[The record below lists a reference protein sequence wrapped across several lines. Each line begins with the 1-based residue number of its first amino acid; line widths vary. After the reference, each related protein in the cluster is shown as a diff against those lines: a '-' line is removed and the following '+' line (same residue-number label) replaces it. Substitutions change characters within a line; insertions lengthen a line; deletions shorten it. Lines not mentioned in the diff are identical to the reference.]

1 MKTKYAYPAVFTKED
16 SGYFV
21 DIPDIKPCYTEG
33 KTLEEAVINAKDVLE
48 SRIEFALERN
58 EELPNPSDIDSLS
71 GDKLMLIVADIEN
84 IKSQT
89 RYVKKTLS
97 IPHWLNVAA
106 EKEHINFSGIL
117 QEALKERLAY
127 TGESVVAES
136 VPTYKRTRRKP
147 PLL

>member
-1 MKTKYAYPAVFTKED
+1 MKTKYTYPAAFTKDE

-21 DIPDIKPCYTEG
+21 DFPDIQPCYTEG
-33 KTLEEAVINAKDVLE
+33 KTLEEAVIMAKDVLE
-48 SRIEFALERN
+48 SRIELALGRN
-58 EELPNPSDIDSLS
+58 ETLPPPSDIDSLS

-106 EKEHINFSGIL
+106 EKEHINFSSVL
-117 QEALKERLAY
+117 QEALKEKLAL
-127 TGESVVAES
+127 TGESAIAECIPS
-136 VPTYKRTRRKP
+136 YKRI
-147 PLL
+147 